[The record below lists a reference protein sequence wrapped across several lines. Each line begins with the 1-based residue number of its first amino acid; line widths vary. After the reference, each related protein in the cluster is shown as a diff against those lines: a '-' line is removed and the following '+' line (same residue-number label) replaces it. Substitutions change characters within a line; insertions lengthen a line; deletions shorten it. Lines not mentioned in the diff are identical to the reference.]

1 MRPNV
6 LASAVAAVLR
16 CCLTFRSGGLGGRE
30 AFAAVRL
37 GAARLFQEV
46 AQEVRAA
53 GPCGGQHHGVLH
65 PHRPGLSL
73 SHP

>member
-37 GAARLFQEV
+37 GPHGCSKKWPKRSEQRSHVAASTMASCTHIGL
-46 AQEVRAA
+46 VRAI
-53 GPCGGQHHGVLH
+53 
-65 PHRPGLSL
+65 